1 MLRTFWLALSTL
13 SRLPTPNLE
22 GVTPR
27 ELVNSAVWYPLVG
40 ALLGA
45 LIGVPAQLAAQAGA
59 PVGLVAVGAL
69 IASAMLTGGLHE
81 DGLADSA
88 DGLFGGRDKAHA
100 LEIMRDSRIGSYGAL
115 ALLLIVGLRLE
126 GLRAMDP
133 SHWAAGIVVAFVLS
147 RLAALGLMA
156 TLPPARADDA
166 RLAAQLI
173 RETSWRHLFGGM
185 LIAGLCL
192 LWVADPALLIV
203 LGLCLVGTTLLR
215 ATFRTRL
222 DGLTGDLIG
231 AGTLLIEALA
241 LGAWAALHPAAPSI

>member
-1 MLRTFWLALSTL
+1 MRTFWLALSTL
-13 SRLPTPNLE
+13 SRLPTPHLE

-27 ELVNSAVWYPLVG
+27 ELVNSAVGYPLVG

-45 LIGVPAQLAAQAGA
+45 LIGVPAQLAAEAGA
-59 PVGLVAVGAL
+59 PAGLVAVGAL
-69 IASAMLTGGLHE
+69 LASALLTGGLHE

-88 DGLFGGRDKAHA
+88 DGLGGGRDKAHA

-115 ALLLIVGLRLE
+115 ALLLVVGLRIE
-126 GLRAMDP
+126 ALRAMQP
-133 SHWAAGIVVAFVLS
+133 GAMAAGIVVAFVLS

-173 RETSWRHLFGGM
+173 RETGPRHLFGGG

-192 LWVADPALLIV
+192 LPVADPTLLVV

-215 ATFRTRL
+215 ATFRHKL

-241 LGAWAALHPAAPSI
+241 MAAWATLHPAAPSI

>member
-1 MLRTFWLALSTL
+1 MRTFWLALSTL
-13 SRLPTPNLE
+13 SRLPTPHLE

-27 ELVNSAVWYPLVG
+27 ELVNSARWYPLVG

-45 LIGVPAQLAAQAGA
+45 LIGLPAQLAAEAGA
-59 PVGLVAVGAL
+59 PAGLVAVGAL
-69 IASAMLTGGLHE
+69 IASALLTGGLHE

-88 DGLFGGRDKAHA
+88 DGLGGGRDKAHA

-115 ALLLIVGLRLE
+115 ALLLVVGLRIE
-126 GLRAMDP
+126 ALRAMDP
-133 SHWAAGIVVAFVLS
+133 SRLAAGVVVVFVLS

-156 TLPPARADDA
+156 TLPPARADDP

-173 RETSWRHLFGGM
+173 RETGPRHLIGGM
-185 LIAGLCL
+185 LLAGLCL
-192 LWVADPALLIV
+192 LPVADPALLVV
-203 LGLCLVGTTLLR
+203 LGLCLVGATLLR
-215 ATFRTRL
+215 ATFRHKL

-241 LGAWAALHPAAPSI
+241 MAAWATLHPAAPSI